1 MIIRKIL
8 GKKTIKKVAAYARV
22 STVQEDQNESFETQ
36 VNYYTQYIK
45 SVPKWKFVKV
55 YADHGWSGS
64 KADNR
69 PGFQQMIEDAYAG
82 KIDIILVKSISR
94 FTRNAVEAQEYVH
107 KLKAL
112 NVEVRFEKEGISTF
126 DSSSEMIFSMMAAVA
141 QEEIHSMSE
150 KVQWTIHR
158 LMAQGI
164 YHIGNNHVLGYDE
177 IDGELKPNKDAWI
190 VKTIFE
196 AYADGKTSVQIAKLL
211 KSKGAKSLR
220 KKGDLSCGVV
230 KRMLRTVLYVGDR
243 HLQQTAPYNY
253 LTHKPDTSKQYVS
266 RYIRNDHEGIVTRD
280 LWDTVQRR
288 LAAEKQKKEIHVHTR
303 TFSHFLYGKLFC
315 VECGKP
321 YVRRTTYAK
330 DKIIKYWK
338 CTSNVHY
345 PIKKRCNS
353 KTFHET
359 VILEAIAKKLGIDT
373 ISEMDCDKVERVEL
387 CKDGTIIVKVCETE
401 ATKTA

>member
-150 KVQWTIHR
+150 KIQWTIHR
-158 LMAQGI
+158 LMSQGV
-164 YHIGNNHVLGYDE
+164 YHIGNNRVLGYDE

-190 VKTIFE
+190 VKIAFE
-196 AYADGKTSVQIAKLL
+196 EYAAGKTSVQIAKILNA
-211 KSKGAKSLR
+211 KGARPLR
-220 KKGDLSCGVV
+220 KKGEFSCGVV
-230 KRMLRTVLYVGDR
+230 MKMLKKVIYVGDR
-243 HLQQTAPYNY
+243 HFQQNAPYNY
-253 LTHKPDTSKQYVS
+253 LTHKPDTSKKYVS
-266 RYIRNDHEGIVTRD
+266 RYIRNDHEGIVTRA

-288 LAAEKQKKEIHVHTR
+288 LDEENERKKNHIHKR

-315 VECGKP
+315 EECGKP
-321 YVRRTTYAK
+321 YVRGTRYGKDGAK
-330 DKIIKYWK
+330 KYWQCTVNAHHHSKNK
-338 CTSNVHY
+338 CDSRIFNE
-345 PIKKRCNS
+345 S
-353 KTFHET
+353 
-359 VILEAIAKKLGIDT
+359 VILETIAKELGIKT
-373 ISEMDCDKVERVEL
+373 VSKEDCNKVERVEL
-387 CKDGTIIVKVCETE
+387 HKDGTIIVKLCEAE
-401 ATKTA
+401 AIRTA